1 MSIDNWPT
9 LVLLLAAAALVVV
22 LLLQLRRA
30 RQSAAEAELRLGQ
43 SERLLQ
49 AQRAAQARHTALLT
63 ALQEAQLDAV
73 LILSADRA
81 VQALNPAARAL
92 FGPQAALGQTL
103 ILFTRSVELDEL
115 VEHCLNG
122 GADCDR
128 QLVLGPG
135 HVPYRARAVRTAG
148 PADHPDSGAVL
159 VLQDLGELQRLGRAR
174 RDFVANISHELRT
187 PLTSIRLLVDT
198 LRGHQALTP
207 AERDELLEKIS
218 VETEAL
224 GQLSQEL
231 LDLAQIE
238 SGQALVRLVPVPVAD
253 LVTSVIERLG
263 PQAARKQITVVESVP
278 AHLLAWADAAQLTRA
293 LGNLVHNAIKFT
305 PSGGAIRVS
314 ASEAGADVVVQVSDT
329 GPGIPP
335 DDLPRVFERFF
346 RGDKARAGGG
356 TGLGLAIAK
365 HVVEAHGG
373 RIEVESQGRPGQ
385 GATFRFTLAAA
396 DPHKPV
402 PAAPPHPADDQ
413 PS

>member
-1 MSIDNWPT
+1 M
-9 LVLLLAAAALVVV
+9 LVAVGAAVVGAV
-22 LLLQLRRA
+22 LIFQWRSARRG
-30 RQSAAEAELRLGQ
+30 AAEAELRLGQ
-43 SERLLQ
+43 VERRLHD
-49 AQRAAQARHTALLT
+49 QREAAARSAALLT

-73 LILSADRA
+73 LIIAADRN
-81 VQALNPAARAL
+81 VQALNPAAKAL
-92 FGPQAALGQTL
+92 FGAQAAAGQTL
-103 ILFTRSVELDEL
+103 ILLSRSVELDEL
-115 VEHCLNG
+115 VEHCLSG

-135 HVPYRARAVRTAG
+135 HVPYRARAVLTAG
-148 PADHPDSGAVL
+148 NGVVL

-187 PLTSIRLLVDT
+187 PLTSIRLRVDT
-198 LRGHQALTP
+198 LRSHPARSP
-207 AERDELLEKIS
+207 AEQDDLLEKIS

-238 SGQALVRLVPVPVAD
+238 SGQALVRLVPVSVAA
-253 LVTSVIERLG
+253 LVTTVIERLG
-263 PQAARKQITVVESVP
+263 PQAARKQISVVEDVP
-278 AHLLAWADAAQLTRA
+278 ARLLAWADTAQLTRA

-305 PSGGAIRVS
+305 PPGGEIRVT
-314 ASEAGADVVVQVSDT
+314 AAAAEGDVVVQVADT

-335 DDLPRVFERFF
+335 EDLPRVFERFF

-373 RIEVESQGRPGQ
+373 RLEVASEGRPGR

-396 DPHKPV
+396 DPHKAASV
-402 PAAPPHPADDQ
+402 PEGQAANGFPT
-413 PS
+413 